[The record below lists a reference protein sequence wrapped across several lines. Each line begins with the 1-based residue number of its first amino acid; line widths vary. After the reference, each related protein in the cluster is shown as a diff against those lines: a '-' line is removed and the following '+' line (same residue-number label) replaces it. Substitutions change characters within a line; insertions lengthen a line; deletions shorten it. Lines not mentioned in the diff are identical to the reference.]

1 MPETLKRLKRAGIRL
16 TVLSASEH
24 GMLCRQLRQRGVYGL
39 FDEVLGLGDFRAQD
53 KLGIAREWCARTRP
67 ARALMIGDTDHD
79 ALAARAMGADCV
91 LLTGGH
97 QSRAVLL
104 RTGFDVLDT
113 PYEAAEYALK
123 KETIN
128 I

>member
-1 MPETLKRLKRAGIRL
+1 
-16 TVLSASEH
+16 
-24 GMLCRQLRQRGVYGL
+24 MLCRQLRQRGVYGL

-53 KLGIAREWCARTRP
+53 KLSIAREWCARTRP

>member
-1 MPETLKRLKRAGIRL
+1 M
-16 TVLSASEH
+16 S
-24 GMLCRQLRQRGVYGL
+24 
-39 FDEVLGLGDFRAQD
+39 
-53 KLGIAREWCARTRP
+53 
-67 ARALMIGDTDHD
+67 
-79 ALAARAMGADCV
+79 ADCV